1 MPSFVPPPLAPV
13 ACERGSFSLPCPP
26 LPGAQVTF
34 LSLPGYCPVP
44 FEPGPGSLSQLLL
57 HCTAA
62 AGTAVRRWQAG
73 LALHITPVGRPAGR
87 KRSPSVG
94 FQRPRSGGK
103 ESPFAGLGG
112 GRGRAGVLAA
122 CRACVVGV
130 PCAWRAAIH
139 LLPGCVG
146 TGRPGRVAPQ
156 PRALTVQLS
165 CHPIKM
171 GCVIRLPSECHR
183 SVEGSSAA
191 ARAPGP
197 PVPAACEW
205 KAARRRAG
213 RDYGSFLPL
222 GEAASKLLGS
232 VRLKQRQLSAR
243 RAGGQREL

>member
-87 KRSPSVG
+87 NRSPSVG

-112 GRGRAGVLAA
+112 RE
-122 CRACVVGV
+122 
-130 PCAWRAAIH
+130 
-139 LLPGCVG
+139 
-146 TGRPGRVAPQ
+146 RPGRSPRRMSCLCRRCPLCMASHNSSPSWVCGHGAPREG
-156 PRALTVQLS
+156 RAAAPCPHCTAVLPSNKDGV
-165 CHPIKM
+165 CHP
-171 GCVIRLPSECHR
+171 
-183 SVEGSSAA
+183 
-191 ARAPGP
+191 
-197 PVPAACEW
+197 PA
-205 KAARRRAG
+205 
-213 RDYGSFLPL
+213 
-222 GEAASKLLGS
+222 
-232 VRLKQRQLSAR
+232 V
-243 RAGGQREL
+243 